1 MKFRDWAQQIIYRII
16 DPVVHKLVKVGIT
29 PNIVTTT
36 GLFFNIVSAVIL
48 IYGGIYGEK
57 NDFSYIG
64 WAGGVCRII
73 RYVGRTSCTY
83 WKNEFFF
90 WRII

>member
-48 IYGGIYGEK
+48 IMEEYMEK
-57 NDFSYIG
+57 KMISLI
-64 WAGGVCRII
+64 
-73 RYVGRTSCTY
+73 
-83 WKNEFFF
+83 
-90 WRII
+90 